1 MLTTKQAH
9 QFHTRWIPVFFYLIP
24 FLFGMA
30 PMALAFD
37 QQAPV
42 MLELTPKEQAFVQDH
57 PVIRVSNEM
66 DWPPFDF
73 AIGGQPFGLS
83 IDLMNLLAQRL
94 GLTLE
99 YINGYSWSELMA
111 HFKDGDIDILQSAH
125 KTANRETFALF
136 TRPYYRDKTVFII
149 SRYAEPVSGIASFQ
163 GKTLAIPMGFA
174 QETFISE
181 HYPDIH
187 ILSVKNM
194 EEAFQAITDGRA
206 DATVT
211 LFAVARFMFEKN
223 YVDSLKIS
231 GWFKEYDRGGSKSL
245 HLMVQKGLPLLHG
258 MLEKAL
264 ASMPP
269 GDLINLEKKWMGYRN
284 INPDQKLSLAK
295 EEIAFLQKNPVIRVA
310 NEMDWPPFDFVEDGK
325 PAGFAMDYLALIG
338 ETIGI
343 KFDII
348 NGLSWPQLLEMGKQ
362 KEIDL
367 FPCIWKTPD
376 RESFFIFNP
385 PYMKL
390 VKVLVSKDSSLKQ
403 YHTLSELKG
412 KKIALTKGYGL
423 TELIMQEHPGPEY
436 VIVNNNE
443 DGLNQLSLG
452 TVDGFVGTLGV
463 INHII
468 KTHFIGDIEVI
479 MEVTVSRDLPLHMA
493 VRNDWPMMHKILNKA
508 MKNITPE
515 QFDALSSKWMGTL
528 DDSTKIKNLSMA
540 EKRYLEQKK
549 ELNICISKTQH
560 PPYEYITQEG
570 DYQGIVAEYYKQL
583 SRKIGLPLKWHVQHD
598 TPKSHGNDE
607 SQGYDIIS
615 MVRTGETAPADVQTT
630 RPYVTY
636 PLVIA
641 TDNNALFINTFEGL
655 AQKTI
660 GICSHTSFYPLIQK
674 KYPAMNFIPVKTVEQ
689 GLAMVQKHSLFGF
702 IDTAPK
708 IGYYIQKQQIL
719 GIKISGEVPIKIEF
733 KSGIK
738 KDNAILSAIL
748 KKADHSLTREERHQ
762 LFQNWMQLNYHKGI
776 DYDLL
781 WKLGAL
787 VLFFGAFLS
796 YRQRCM
802 SQYNQKLAAL
812 NHELIQ
818 ANSKLETMSY
828 IDGLTQVPNRRRF
841 DLVLTAEW
849 QRCERNQ
856 HPLTLLMID
865 IDYFKRYND
874 CYGHLAG
881 DDCLKKVAHTLNS
894 ASSRAADFT
903 ARYGGEEFAMVLPDT
918 DKKGGKAVAQKILSD
933 IEALKIPHETSLV
946 GKHISVSIGVA
957 SLVPLPML
965 RPMQI
970 VDFADQL
977 LYQAKDQ
984 GRNRYVLSDDPAVA

>member
-1 MLTTKQAH
+1 
-9 QFHTRWIPVFFYLIP
+9 
-24 FLFGMA
+24 
-30 PMALAFD
+30 
-37 QQAPV
+37 
-42 MLELTPKEQAFVQDH
+42 
-57 PVIRVSNEM
+57 
-66 DWPPFDF
+66 
-73 AIGGQPFGLS
+73 
-83 IDLMNLLAQRL
+83 
-94 GLTLE
+94 
-99 YINGYSWSELMA
+99 
-111 HFKDGDIDILQSAH
+111 
-125 KTANRETFALF
+125 
-136 TRPYYRDKTVFII
+136 
-149 SRYAEPVSGIASFQ
+149 
-163 GKTLAIPMGFA
+163 
-174 QETFISE
+174 
-181 HYPDIH
+181 
-187 ILSVKNM
+187 
-194 EEAFQAITDGRA
+194 
-206 DATVT
+206 
-211 LFAVARFMFEKN
+211 
-223 YVDSLKIS
+223 
-231 GWFKEYDRGGSKSL
+231 
-245 HLMVQKGLPLLHG
+245 
-258 MLEKAL
+258 
-264 ASMPP
+264 
-269 GDLINLEKKWMGYRN
+269 
-284 INPDQKLSLAK
+284 
-295 EEIAFLQKNPVIRVA
+295 
-310 NEMDWPPFDFVEDGK
+310 
-325 PAGFAMDYLALIG
+325 
-338 ETIGI
+338 
-343 KFDII
+343 
-348 NGLSWPQLLEMGKQ
+348 
-362 KEIDL
+362 
-367 FPCIWKTPD
+367 
-376 RESFFIFNP
+376 
-385 PYMKL
+385 
-390 VKVLVSKDSSLKQ
+390 
-403 YHTLSELKG
+403 
-412 KKIALTKGYGL
+412 
-423 TELIMQEHPGPEY
+423 
-436 VIVNNNE
+436 
-443 DGLNQLSLG
+443 
-452 TVDGFVGTLGV
+452 
-463 INHII
+463 
-468 KTHFIGDIEVI
+468 
-479 MEVTVSRDLPLHMA
+479 
-493 VRNDWPMMHKILNKA
+493 MMHKILNKA

>member
-1 MLTTKQAH
+1 MQAH
-9 QFHTRWIPVFFYLIP
+9 LSHTKWTHVFFMVHLIPV
-24 FLFGMA
+24 LFGMA
-30 PMALAFD
+30 PMPLAFEH
-37 QQAPV
+37 QTPI
-42 MLELTPKEQAFVQDH
+42 MLELTPKEQAFVRGH

-94 GLTLE
+94 GLKLE
-99 YINGYSWSELMA
+99 YINGYSWSELIMR
-111 HFKDGDIDILQSAH
+111 FKAGHIDILQSAYQTPH
-125 KTANRETFALF
+125 RESFSLF

-149 SRYAEPVSGIASFQ
+149 SRYAESVSGIASFQ
-163 GKTLAIPMGFA
+163 GKTIAIPKEYA
-174 QETFISE
+174 QENFISK
-181 HYPDIH
+181 HYPGIH
-187 ILSVKNM
+187 ILKVKNM
-194 EEAFQAITDGRA
+194 EEAFQAISEGRA
-206 DATVT
+206 DATVE

-231 GWFKEYDRGGSKSL
+231 GWFKEYDQGEKKSL
-245 HLMVQKGLPLLHG
+245 HLMVQKDLPMLHG

-264 ASMPP
+264 ASIPP
-269 GDLINLEKKWMGYRN
+269 GDFIKLEKKWLGYRN
-284 INPDQKLSLAK
+284 INSEQKITLTL

-310 NEMDWPPFDFVEDGK
+310 NELDWPPFDFVEDGK
-325 PAGFAMDYLALIG
+325 PAGFVMDYLALIG
-338 ETIGI
+338 EIIGI

-348 NGLSWPQLLEMGKQ
+348 NGFSWPHLLEMGKQ

-367 FPCIWKTPD
+367 FPGIWKTPD
-376 RESFFIFNP
+376 REPFFIFTP
-385 PYMKL
+385 PYLKL
-390 VKVLVSKDSSLKQ
+390 IKVLVSKDSSLKL
-403 YHTLSELKG
+403 YHTPAELKG
-412 KKIALTKGYGL
+412 KKIALPKGYGL
-423 TELIMQEHPGPEY
+423 TELIMKEYPGPEY
-436 VIVNNNE
+436 LIVNNTV
-443 DGLNQLSLG
+443 DGLNQLALG

-468 KTHFIGDIEVI
+468 KTHFIGDLKVI
-479 MEVTVSRDLPLHMA
+479 MQITVSRDLPLQMA
-493 VRNDWPMMHKILNKA
+493 VRNDWPVMHKILNKA

-528 DDSTKIKNLSMA
+528 EDSTKIKSLSMA
-540 EKRYLEQKK
+540 EKKYLEQKK
-549 ELNICISKTQH
+549 ELNICISKAHH

-570 DYQGIVAEYYKQL
+570 DYQGIIAEYYKRL
-583 SRKIGLPLKWHVQHD
+583 SRKIGLPLKWHIQHA
-598 TPKSHGNDE
+598 TPKSHANDE
-607 SQGYDIIS
+607 SQGCDVIS
-615 MVRTGETAPADVQTT
+615 MIRTGETVPADVQTT

-655 AQKTI
+655 SQKKI
-660 GICSHTSFYPLIQK
+660 GICRQTPFYPIIQG
-674 KYPAMNFIPVKTVEQ
+674 KYPAMNFIPVDTVEQ
-689 GLAMVQKHSLFGF
+689 GLAMIRKHSLFGF
-702 IDTAPK
+702 IDTAPE
-708 IGYYIQKQQIL
+708 IGYYIQRQQIL
-719 GIKISGEVPIKIEF
+719 NIKISGEIPIKIEF

-738 KDNAILSAIL
+738 KNNAILSAIL
-748 KKADHSLTREERHQ
+748 EKADHSLTREERHQ

-776 DYDLL
+776 DYDIL

-787 VLFFGAFLS
+787 VLFSGAFLI
-796 YRQRCM
+796 YRQYCM

-818 ANSKLETMSY
+818 ANSKLETISY

-841 DLVLTAEW
+841 DLVLAAEW
-849 QRCERNQ
+849 QRCERNR

-881 DDCLKKVAHTLNS
+881 DDCLKKVAHALS
-894 ASSRAADFT
+894 YAPGRVADFT

-918 DKKGGKAVAQKILSD
+918 DKKGGKAVAEKILSD
-933 IEALKIPHETSLV
+933 IKALKIPHETSLV
-946 GKHISVSIGVA
+946 EKHISVSIGVA
-957 SLVPLPML
+957 SVLPLPTL
-965 RPMQI
+965 RPMHI
-970 VDFADQL
+970 VDLADQL
-977 LYQAKDQ
+977 LYQAKNQ

>member
-1 MLTTKQAH
+1 
-9 QFHTRWIPVFFYLIP
+9 
-24 FLFGMA
+24 MA
-30 PMALAFD
+30 QAFD

-42 MLELTPKEQAFVQDH
+42 MLELTPKEQAFVRAH

-83 IDLMNLLAQRL
+83 IDLMNFLAQRL

-99 YINGYSWSELMA
+99 YINGHSWSELIA
-111 HFKDGDIDILQSAH
+111 RFKAGHIDILQSAYQTPH
-125 KTANRETFALF
+125 RETFALF

-149 SRYAEPVSGIASFQ
+149 SRYAESVSGIASFR
-163 GKTLAIPMGFA
+163 GKTLAIPMGYA

-181 HYPDIH
+181 HYPDIQ
-187 ILSVKNM
+187 ILKIKNM
-194 EEAFQAITDGRA
+194 EGAFQAIIDGRA
-206 DATVT
+206 DATVE

-231 GWFKEYDRGGSKSL
+231 GWFKEYDQGEKKSL

-269 GDLINLEKKWMGYRN
+269 GDLIKLEEKWLG
-284 INPDQKLSLAK
+284 P
-295 EEIAFLQKNPVIRVA
+295 
-310 NEMDWPPFDFVEDGK
+310 
-325 PAGFAMDYLALIG
+325 
-338 ETIGI
+338 
-343 KFDII
+343 
-348 NGLSWPQLLEMGKQ
+348 
-362 KEIDL
+362 
-367 FPCIWKTPD
+367 
-376 RESFFIFNP
+376 RE
-385 PYMKL
+385 
-390 VKVLVSKDSSLKQ
+390 
-403 YHTLSELKG
+403 
-412 KKIALTKGYGL
+412 A
-423 TELIMQEHPGPEY
+423 
-436 VIVNNNE
+436 
-443 DGLNQLSLG
+443 
-452 TVDGFVGTLGV
+452 
-463 INHII
+463 
-468 KTHFIGDIEVI
+468 
-479 MEVTVSRDLPLHMA
+479 
-493 VRNDWPMMHKILNKA
+493 
-508 MKNITPE
+508 
-515 QFDALSSKWMGTL
+515 
-528 DDSTKIKNLSMA
+528 STKIKNLSMV
-540 EKRYLEQKK
+540 EEGYLEQKK
-549 ELNICISKTQH
+549 ALNICISKAQH

-570 DYQGIVAEYYKQL
+570 EYQGIVAEYYKRL
-583 SRKIGLPLKWHVQHD
+583 SQKIGLPLKWHVQHD
-598 TPKSHGNDE
+598 TPKSHANDE
-607 SQGYDIIS
+607 SQDCDVIS
-615 MVRTGETAPADVQTT
+615 MVQTGETAPADVQTT

-655 AQKTI
+655 AQKKF
-660 GICSHTSFYPLIQK
+660 GICRHRPFYPLIQK

-719 GIKISGEVPIKIEF
+719 DIKISGKIPIKIEF
-733 KSGIK
+733 RSGIK

-748 KKADHSLTREERHQ
+748 EKADQSLTREERHQ

-787 VLFFGAFLS
+787 VLFSGAFLI
-796 YRQRCM
+796 YRQRSM
-802 SQYNQKLAAL
+802 SRYNQKLARL
-812 NHELIQ
+812 NNELIQ
-818 ANSKLETMSY
+818 ANSKLETISY

-841 DLVLTAEW
+841 DLVLSTEW

-865 IDYFKRYND
+865 IDYFKLYND

-881 DDCLKKVAHTLNS
+881 DDCLKKVAHALNS
-894 ASSRAADFT
+894 ASGRAADFT

-918 DKKGGKAVAQKILSD
+918 DKKGGKAIAQKILSD
-933 IEALKIPHETSLV
+933 IKALKIPHETSLV

-957 SLVPLPML
+957 SLIPLPTL
-965 RPMQI
+965 RPMHI

-984 GRNRYVLSDDPAVA
+984 GRKRYVISDDPGVA